1 MIDRS
6 WNSLTWSYDAMKNMH
21 ERILFFFTLKSLS
34 FLSWA
39 TGQPSTLWPRIPAFL
54 LPPAAC
60 LHILWHFT
68 SLCPRA
74 YAVSKPGL
82 PKNLGGKGRKL
93 TIWPREPRLFIVGWI
108 LYCWLAGGRGARCPQ
123 GKGKTCQSHMCY
135 CYPVPFR
142 GRGQGR
148 HSFWVKKK
156 SLGYVRIGGGIRRT
170 PAPTEF
176 HNPAMPFLSFI
187 TELRSW
193 EWWIS
198 AKPCFGDQGPGSD
211 WAWGERKGHS
221 NNPRWQFLTRI
232 TCVTIR
238 HKENWKW
245 NPAIKWEQLSY
256 VRDKAACLEQL
267 QLYDVEGLAD
277 KTLICEGVRSFL
289 RCHCSSCELRGTK
302 KLKVCDLI
310 LLSFPW

>member
-6 WNSLTWSYDAMKNMH
+6 WNSLMGSYDAMKNMH
-21 ERILFFFTLKSLS
+21 EIILFFFFFTLKSPS

-39 TGQPSTLWPRIPAFL
+39 TGQLSTLWPRIPAFL

-93 TIWPREPRLFIVGWI
+93 TIWPREPRPFIVGWI

-142 GRGQGR
+142 EGGRD
-148 HSFWVKKK
+148 V
-156 SLGYVRIGGGIRRT
+156 I
-170 PAPTEF
+170 
-176 HNPAMPFLSFI
+176 LS
-187 TELRSW
+187 E
-193 EWWIS
+193 
-198 AKPCFGDQGPGSD
+198 
-211 WAWGERKGHS
+211 
-221 NNPRWQFLTRI
+221 
-232 TCVTIR
+232 
-238 HKENWKW
+238 
-245 NPAIKWEQLSY
+245 
-256 VRDKAACLEQL
+256 
-267 QLYDVEGLAD
+267 
-277 KTLICEGVRSFL
+277 
-289 RCHCSSCELRGTK
+289 
-302 KLKVCDLI
+302 
-310 LLSFPW
+310 